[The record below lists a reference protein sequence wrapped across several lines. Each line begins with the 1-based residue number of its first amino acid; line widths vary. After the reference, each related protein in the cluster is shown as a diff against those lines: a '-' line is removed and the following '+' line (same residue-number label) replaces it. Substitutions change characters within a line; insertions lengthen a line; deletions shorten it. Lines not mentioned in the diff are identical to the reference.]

1 MAKGIF
7 HSVCDAIDYLHSK
20 NIMHRDIKVIQILF
34 SHKIFYLIEKMWLS
48 FVILVLLPIVN
59 LE

>member
-7 HSVCDAIDYLHSK
+7 HSVCDAIDYLHSN
-20 NIMHRDIKVIQILF
+20 NIMHRDIKVIQILL
-34 SHKIFYLIEKMWLS
+34 SHKIFYSIEKMWLS
-48 FVILVLLPIVN
+48 FVILVLPPIVN